1 MLSFV
6 DSAGSVFLAN
16 LTQIENTNAQTQ
28 AQISSGLKVSQPSDA
43 PDQVSQLLDLQ
54 ANLSANTQIQTN
66 LTNVQSSAT
75 AADSALTTTLQLADQ
90 ASSLGA
96 QGASSTTSAT
106 TRGQLAQQVQSIFSE
121 VLSLSQTSQGGRY
134 IFGGDADTSP
144 SYQADSTQPNGV
156 DRLSTALNTSQ
167 VEDTNGNLISVGL
180 TAGQIFDH
188 RNSDD
193 SLASDNLFAALTSL
207 STALTNNDT
216 AGINAGIGA
225 VQQASQYVNT
235 QQGFYA
241 ALENRLT
248 SGLNAAQTGNVAL
261 TGQISGIRDTNISA
275 AAIQLTQGTTEYQ
288 AALEARS
295 KVPTSTLFNYLA

>member
-6 DSAGSVFLAN
+6 NSAGSVFLAN
-16 LTQIENTNAQTQ
+16 LSQIENTNEQTQ
-28 AQISSGLKVSQPSDA
+28 TQISSGLKVSQPSDA

-66 LTNVQSSAT
+66 LTNVQASAT
-75 AADSALTTTLQLADQ
+75 AADTAITSTLQLADQ

-96 QGASSTTSAT
+96 QGASSNASAT
-106 TRGQLAQQVQSIFSE
+106 TRQELAQQVQGIFSQI
-121 VLSLSQTSQGGRY
+121 LSLSQTSEGGRY

-144 SYQADSTQPNGV
+144 SYQADSSQPNGV

-167 VEDTNGNLISVGL
+167 VEDTDGNLIPVGL

-188 RNSDD
+188 RNADD
-193 SLASDNLFAALTSL
+193 SLASDNLFSALTSL

-216 AGINAGIGA
+216 AGINTAIDS

-241 ALENRLT
+241 ALQNRLT
-248 SGLNAAQTGNVAL
+248 SGLTAAQSQNVSL
-261 TGQISGIRDTNISA
+261 TGQISSIRDTDISA

-288 AALEARS
+288 AALEAQS
-295 KVPTSTLFNYLA
+295 KVPTTTLFNFLA